1 MWNKGSHIHK
11 LQPSIPTLCFV
22 FFLNSFKSV
31 ENADM
36 DSDNP
41 PWISNVAMSCNGD
54 WSFKNKVKR
63 KVDTK
68 IECREGINC
77 IKNDTRNSILPTFLD
92 VLLKIYSIYKTV
104 RQVIPF
110 YNDTWVTKLIV
121 IFLTLSAIFLPY
133 WISRLWYSV
142 L

>member
-1 MWNKGSHIHK
+1 
-11 LQPSIPTLCFV
+11 
-22 FFLNSFKSV
+22 
-31 ENADM
+31 M

-92 VLLKIYSIYKTV
+92 VLLKIYYIYKTV

-110 YNDTWVTKLIV
+110 YNDTSFTKLIV

-133 WISRLWYSV
+133 
-142 L
+142 